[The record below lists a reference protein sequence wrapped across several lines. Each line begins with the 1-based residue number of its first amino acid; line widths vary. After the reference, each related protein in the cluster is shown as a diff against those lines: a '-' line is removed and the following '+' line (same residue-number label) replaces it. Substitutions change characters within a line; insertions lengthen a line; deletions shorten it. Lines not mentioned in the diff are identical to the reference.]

1 MSTLPEN
8 EKDCVR
14 DPGRVLLRGKLWT
27 FTDVK
32 WCGAEP
38 DVGIMSA
45 YPEGFDLEDAD
56 GNLWDWD
63 KDQLTEAEDKV
74 VNEALCMLTHEP
86 DDEWDGDEDRL

>member
-1 MSTLPEN
+1 MNEQHSAGSTDEWV
-8 EKDCVR
+8 K

-63 KDQLTEAEDKV
+63 KDQLTDEEDKV
-74 VNEALCMLTHEP
+74 VNTALSLLVHEP
-86 DDEWDGDEDRL
+86 DAQGDYEYD